1 VDQGAIGRRPA
12 DDYSQR
18 IDDGGSR
25 DYRERKAH
33 IMEHIAHMVPMLVL
47 AGLMAGWTAEAV
59 SRGGGYGLI
68 TDMILGLIGSLLV
81 GGIAWVVSRE
91 AGMLGMF
98 VIGGAGAVL
107 AVAGQRRLWRSH
119 AVPK

>member
-1 VDQGAIGRRPA
+1 MTAAAVIT
-12 DDYSQR
+12 
-18 IDDGGSR
+18 
-25 DYRERKAH
+25 ERKAH
-33 IMEHIAHMVPMLVL
+33 VMEHIGHMVPMLVL

-68 TDMILGLIGSLLV
+68 TDMILGLTGSLLV

-107 AVAGQRRLWRSH
+107 AVAGQRSRRLSAS
-119 AVPK
+119 AVRTSAGGFSTGS